1 MDVCHNITHF
11 TCFTS
16 REVQILT
23 QLPRRILQ
31 SLTYMDVCHNA
42 INKLPAE
49 IGACTN
55 LRHLNISFNRI
66 PGFPSALGNLEELT
80 YFAFDT
86 NLLRRLPLE
95 FRKLRQLTRLQ
106 ALILLALL
114 VLVQRTQKYKY

>member
-1 MDVCHNITHF
+1 
-11 TCFTS
+11 
-16 REVQILT
+16 
-23 QLPRRILQ
+23 
-31 SLTYMDVCHNA
+31 MDVCHNA

-114 VLVQRTQKYKY
+114 VLVQRTQKYKC